1 MCYAKMKVTGHVAL
15 AMPLNFNFDVITLL
29 TRSPCACIRVLESLR
44 LVITWRK
51 KKGPVRQSSVQLPR
65 VSSWTLV
72 ILFLSK
78 ANHLVQMCYKAV
90 IANLVQLSLPR
101 IATRLTVVS

>member
-1 MCYAKMKVTGHVAL
+1 MCYAKMKVTIPVAL

-29 TRSPCACIRVLESLR
+29 TRSPCACIRVPEFLR

-51 KKGPVRQSSVQLPR
+51 KGPMRQSSVQLPR

-78 ANHLVQMCYKAV
+78 ANHLVQMCYKTV

>member
-1 MCYAKMKVTGHVAL
+1 MRVTVHVAL
-15 AMPLNFNFDVITLL
+15 SMPLNFNFDVITLL
-29 TRSPCACIRVLESLR
+29 TRSPCACIRVPESLR

-51 KKGPVRQSSVQLPR
+51 EGPMRQSSVQPPR
-65 VSSWTLV
+65 VSPWTLA

-78 ANHLVQMCYKAV
+78 ANHLVEMCYKTV